1 MPTFFLAWAAV
12 AICSLG
18 SREQLLLARLVE
30 LRGGA
35 VGLVAIALPAA
46 ALSAALMAWAG
57 ATVSALLPDAAKT
70 MLVAFALL
78 AAAVE
83 LAWPVR
89 EKTLREPTQSLFA
102 LLVVLVARQ
111 IADAARFL
119 VFALAVASGMAL
131 LAAIGGALG
140 GAASALLAVAAA
152 DDLPRWPLRTIR
164 IVLAAVVSAVAIY
177 LALTARGLL

>member
-1 MPTFFLAWAAV
+1 VPTFFLAWIAV

-18 SREQLLLARLVE
+18 SREQLLLARLAE

-35 VGLVAIALPAA
+35 LALLAIALPAA

-89 EKTLREPTQSLFA
+89 EKALREPTRSLFA

-111 IADAARFL
+111 IGDAGRFL
-119 VFALAVASGMAL
+119 VFAFAAASGTPE
-131 LAAIGGALG
+131 LAALGGALG
-140 GAASALLAVAAA
+140 GAASALLAVTAA
-152 DDLPRWPLRTIR
+152 DDLPRWPLRPVR
-164 IVLAAVVSAVAIY
+164 VLLAAVVGAVGIY
-177 LALTARGLL
+177 IALSARGLI

>member
-1 MPTFFLAWAAV
+1 MPTFFLAWVAV
-12 AICSLG
+12 AVCSLG
-18 SREQLLLARLVE
+18 ARDQLLLARLAE
-30 LRGGA
+30 SRGGA
-35 VGLVAIALPAA
+35 FGLLAIALPAA
-46 ALSAALMAWAG
+46 ALSATVMAWAG

-89 EKTLREPTQSLFA
+89 QKVLLEPTRSLFA
-102 LLVVLVARQ
+102 LLIVLVARQ
-111 IADAARFL
+111 IGDGARFL
-119 VFALAVASGMAL
+119 VFAFAVASGTPF

-140 GAASALLAVAAA
+140 GAASALLSVTAA
-152 DDLPRWPLRTIR
+152 DDLPRWPLRPIR
-164 IVLAAVVSAVAIY
+164 VALAVVVGTVAIY